1 MIIFRQ
7 IQKNDI
13 NHFLKIAQS
22 TPSFKKEGVGE
33 CDFFEKMTKDDF
45 IDTYLGHNEYF
56 FILTFKDILYGYI
69 SFFTLEGTFTCD
81 NYPSSKVIYINN
93 RCSFAR
99 HYKQK
104 PPIQVG
110 FLLNEFFKN
119 YVIKKLFPDNFTLVF
134 NTSTQ
139 EALSNH
145 LKNGMKSVLV
155 DKINLLETFTNQDK
169 KSIFQVMSNL
179 FDIDTFWNPD
189 MNLIIF
195 FKGYNIKNLQDLI
208 SDNLIL
214 DTDNNKQYYL
224 KQSVESLDRCII
236 NASNNQRLYNRYI
249 N

>member
-7 IQKNDI
+7 IQQNDI
-13 NHFLKIAQS
+13 NDFLKIAQS
-22 TPSFKKEGVGE
+22 TPSFLKEGVGE
-33 CDFFEKMTKDDF
+33 CDFFEKMTKDEF
-45 IDTYLGHNEYF
+45 IQTYLGYNEYF
-56 FILTFKDILYGYI
+56 FILTFKDILYGFI
-69 SFFTLEGTFTCD
+69 SFFTLEGTFMYN

-134 NTSTQ
+134 NMSTR
-139 EALSNH
+139 EALSSH
-145 LKNGMKSVLV
+145 IKNGMKSVLV

-179 FDIDTFWNPD
+179 FDDIDTFWNPD
-189 MNLIIF
+189 MNLMIF

-224 KQSVESLDRCII
+224 KQSVETLHYCITQ
-236 NASNNQRLYNRYI
+236 ASRNKQLYDI
-249 N
+249 